1 MIITLN
7 LELGEIE
14 RSRIFTSEKTGKKYL
29 SLVLFDHKQP
39 DPYGNDGYV
48 AHSLSKAE
56 RETGRKGK
64 TVGNWKFVVRPGN
77 GAVSAEAAPAKPV
90 VPAKRRPPAP
100 MPAEED
106 LGELPF

>member
-14 RSRIFTSEKTGKKYL
+14 RERIYTSEKTGKKYL
-29 SLVLFDHKQP
+29 SLVLFDHRQP
-39 DPYGNDGYV
+39 DPYGNDGFV

-64 TVGNWKFVVRPGN
+64 LVGNWKFVVRPAG
-77 GAVSAEAAPAKPV
+77 GSTPEDPPKPV
-90 VPAKRRPPAP
+90 VPAKPRPAP
-100 MPAEED
+100 CEEEG
-106 LGELPF
+106 LGDIPF

>member
-14 RSRIFTSEKTGKKYL
+14 RERIYTSEKTGKKYL
-29 SLVLFDHKQP
+29 ALVLFDHRQP
-39 DPYGNDGYV
+39 DPFGNDGYV

-56 RETGRKGK
+56 REGGRKGK

-77 GAVSAEAAPAKPV
+77 GPVSAEATAAKPV
-90 VPAKRRPPAP
+90 VPARPRPPVP
-100 MPAEED
+100 TPPEED